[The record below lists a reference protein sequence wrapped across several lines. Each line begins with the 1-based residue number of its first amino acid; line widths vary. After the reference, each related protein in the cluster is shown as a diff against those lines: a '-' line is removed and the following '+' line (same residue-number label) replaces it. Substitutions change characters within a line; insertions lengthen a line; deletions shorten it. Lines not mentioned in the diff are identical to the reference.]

1 MKASKKNH
9 IRLIRGIAAVMSA
22 GLVLSMAGCGGGET
36 TGSGTGASE
45 ATYKTVDLQQR
56 KIKIYQYGFR
66 KNTITST
73 ESGKRFMNRVAEIE
87 KAFNC
92 VIDLPEDDNYTA
104 VWNATLAGKPSHD
117 IMSIAAPH
125 LFAQPATNGVFM
137 DLSQFKDA
145 FDFSAD
151 KWDQDLLQSYQLH
164 GKQYGCSTGT
174 DITGNTVMYF
184 NKRLVKEAGYNPDDL
199 YKWQEDGSWKWSKFK
214 EMATKIS
221 KLSSGSTTI
230 WGSVNNAYQFYN
242 NLCVS
247 NGSNWITK
255 DQSGVHFNA
264 DDEKCMQAMDFMMEL
279 QKAKVI
285 PDTTDFNDY
294 KLFLEGK
301 VGFIPEYIERLQH
314 KEGYGGMQDD
324 FGMVMFPKSD
334 SESSYRSIND
344 WYQGWAILEGVAE
357 PEKVALVLNALT
369 EPLYPDE
376 AELNKLNS
384 SLWMSWVRDEGSL
397 KVFDLVKNNT
407 YVSPVL
413 FASPVDA
420 QWQSKV
426 GEILKGKKTN
436 AEALQEVKSQ
446 YTETLNDLW
455 APIDAE

>member
-22 GLVLSMAGCGGGET
+22 GLVLSMAGCGGGEP

-230 WGSVNNAYQFYN
+230 WGSVNNAYQLYN

-279 QKAKVI
+279 QK
-285 PDTTDFNDY
+285 
-294 KLFLEGK
+294 
-301 VGFIPEYIERLQH
+301 
-314 KEGYGGMQDD
+314 
-324 FGMVMFPKSD
+324 
-334 SESSYRSIND
+334 
-344 WYQGWAILEGVAE
+344 
-357 PEKVALVLNALT
+357 
-369 EPLYPDE
+369 
-376 AELNKLNS
+376 
-384 SLWMSWVRDEGSL
+384 
-397 KVFDLVKNNT
+397 
-407 YVSPVL
+407 
-413 FASPVDA
+413 
-420 QWQSKV
+420 
-426 GEILKGKKTN
+426 
-436 AEALQEVKSQ
+436 
-446 YTETLNDLW
+446 
-455 APIDAE
+455 

>member
-1 MKASKKNH
+1 MKKIISIALTALMSVTALASC
-9 IRLIRGIAAVMSA
+9 GSTA
-22 GLVLSMAGCGGGET
+22 GGGASET
-36 TGSGTGASE
+36 TTGSGAAQTTAASDTQVKGTVSTNGSTSMQKVISTLSEQFMNENGGITVTYDPTGSGTGASE

-199 YKWQEDGSWKWSKFK
+199 YKWQEDGSRKWSKFK

-230 WGSVNNAYQFYN
+230 WGSVNNAYQLYN

-279 QKAKVI
+279 QK
-285 PDTTDFNDY
+285 
-294 KLFLEGK
+294 
-301 VGFIPEYIERLQH
+301 
-314 KEGYGGMQDD
+314 
-324 FGMVMFPKSD
+324 
-334 SESSYRSIND
+334 
-344 WYQGWAILEGVAE
+344 
-357 PEKVALVLNALT
+357 
-369 EPLYPDE
+369 
-376 AELNKLNS
+376 
-384 SLWMSWVRDEGSL
+384 
-397 KVFDLVKNNT
+397 
-407 YVSPVL
+407 
-413 FASPVDA
+413 
-420 QWQSKV
+420 
-426 GEILKGKKTN
+426 
-436 AEALQEVKSQ
+436 
-446 YTETLNDLW
+446 
-455 APIDAE
+455 